1 MPITNTFGISRKANN
16 IILLAS
22 RFMNSLKTAAV
33 ILLLGM
39 VQPIHAQTQKA
50 KYPAKR
56 STAPTNKAATKK
68 PMHKAKVAIP
78 ANKPPADVSKTAK
91 PIQQPPP
98 TPPAPPQ
105 DINPISSKD
114 QPIEFEAGFTLALPV
129 RTFHLFQRFGFGVDG
144 AAHYRLPDKLKDLS
158 VGIRINY
165 SYFLAKP
172 ASTFFKSESASLV
185 NLLADAEY
193 KLPYHFFA
201 GAGLGVGVALR
212 SSGSSVGFA
221 KAIYAGYAVELPDNS
236 LLFSLFFGQSM
247 SGTKNLGVRAAI
259 QL

>member
-1 MPITNTFGISRKANN
+1 
-16 IILLAS
+16 
-22 RFMNSLKTAAV
+22 MNSFKIAAV
-33 ILLLGM
+33 ILLLGI

-56 STAPTNKAATKK
+56 PTTATKKAATKK
-68 PMHKAKVAIP
+68 PAPKAKVAMP

-105 DINPISSKD
+105 EINPISSKD

-144 AAHYRLPDKLKDLS
+144 AAHYRLPNNLNDLAIG
-158 VGIRINY
+158 VRANY
-165 SYFLAKP
+165 AYFLAKP
-172 ASTFFKSESASLV
+172 ATTFFKSESASLV

-221 KAIYAGYAVELPDNS
+221 KAIYAGYAVELPDNN
-236 LLFSLFFGQSM
+236 LLFSFFFGQSM
-247 SGTKNLGVRAAI
+247 SGTKNLGIRAAI